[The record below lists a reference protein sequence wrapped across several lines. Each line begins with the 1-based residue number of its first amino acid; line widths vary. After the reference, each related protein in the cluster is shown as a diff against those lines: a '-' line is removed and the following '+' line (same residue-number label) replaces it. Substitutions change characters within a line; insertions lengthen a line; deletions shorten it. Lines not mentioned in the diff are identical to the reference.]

1 MRSSWGDK
9 GQGQSDDSCSLYML
23 AVIHCSPVH
32 LQHYKHNSAASA
44 MHRRRM
50 GYDYVI
56 VHALCKVLRINI
68 EGK

>member
-32 LQHYKHNSAASA
+32 LQHYKHNSAACTMTSGNSA
-44 MHRRRM
+44 IRNLEKIFWESLFIFRS
-50 GYDYVI
+50 DP
-56 VHALCKVLRINI
+56 
-68 EGK
+68 